1 MDVIISRVN
10 LREVSERLISNLS
23 KGYRQRVGLA
33 QAMIGF
39 PETII
44 LDEPMVGM
52 DPGQIIEIR
61 SLIRSMAKNHT
72 VILSSHILAEVR
84 ELCDYILIIA
94 GGKLVAEDTPENL
107 ENLFNEEEKIV
118 MEVKGEADDIRRI
131 LGKISGSGEYKL
143 VGREEGIF
151 AAEVTPEGRIRW
163 RRSI

>member
-52 DPGQIIEIR
+52 DPGQII
-61 SLIRSMAKNHT
+61 
-72 VILSSHILAEVR
+72 
-84 ELCDYILIIA
+84 
-94 GGKLVAEDTPENL
+94 
-107 ENLFNEEEKIV
+107 
-118 MEVKGEADDIRRI
+118 
-131 LGKISGSGEYKL
+131 
-143 VGREEGIF
+143 
-151 AAEVTPEGRIRW
+151 
-163 RRSI
+163 